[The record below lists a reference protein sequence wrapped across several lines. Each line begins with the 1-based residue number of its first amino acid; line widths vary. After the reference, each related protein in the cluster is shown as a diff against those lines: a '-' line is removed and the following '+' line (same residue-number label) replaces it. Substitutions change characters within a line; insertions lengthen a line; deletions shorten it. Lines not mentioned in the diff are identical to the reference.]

1 MNTMVDEV
9 LLDAGVVT
17 RCRRRVHLDNDPTM
31 VGTQFAPPDP
41 AAEQRIADAEAH
53 RVDVSER
60 LQAAAAPIGDDE
72 DPATVLGRADDASG
86 TWTVVPTD
94 LPPADRA
101 GLTRT
106 ALEEGVA
113 HIWGALLPRDR
124 EAGRRG
130 GIQLLV
136 RTVDGYVPVLVVR
149 HRITDPGEGARTTAL
164 ADLDPANAATDP
176 DRKVR
181 SHPRDQLRLAHTY
194 RLLQAAGFAEPDRA
208 IGGVIGLDADVV
220 LWHDLEAGTWPG
232 GRTALNE
239 YDTRFADRLAVAQA
253 AAAGEEPLAEPS
265 RVLECKG
272 CPWWPTCE
280 AELTRVRDV
289 SLVVRGE
296 DAMELRRVGIAT
308 VDKLAA
314 LNTHDEPPIQ
324 WTGVSFSDAVSLAKA
339 WLANLTMVRRAPEVT
354 VPRGDIEV
362 DIDMESFGDS
372 GAYLWGCLLN
382 GPGIGVQ
389 EGYHAFAT
397 WQPLPTDD
405 EARSFAAFWAWLT
418 DVRDRTAAAGL
429 QFRAYCYNALAENRW
444 LYASAERFAGFPG
457 VPSAA
462 EVRAFVDSD
471 EWVDLFRSV
480 SDQFLCSHGKGLK
493 VVAPVAGFAWRD
505 SEAGGEASMR
515 WYRDAVGMDGTEPD
529 VAQRARLLQY
539 NEDDVR
545 ATQALRTWISD
556 RAMTDVPFMEDL

>member
-1 MNTMVDEV
+1 MVDEV

-31 VGTQFAPPDP
+31 VGTPLAPPDP
-41 AAEQRIADAEAH
+41 SAEQRIADAEAH
-53 RVDVSER
+53 RIDVSER
-60 LQAAAAPIGDDE
+60 LQAATAPISGDE
-72 DPATVLGRADDASG
+72 DPAALDVTSADSAG
-86 TWTVVPTD
+86 AAWAVIPAD
-94 LPPADRA
+94 LSPADRA
-101 GLTRT
+101 GLTLT

-113 HIWGALLPRDR
+113 YIWGGLLPRDR

-149 HRITDPGEGARTTAL
+149 HRITDPGEGARTTEL
-164 ADLDPANAATDP
+164 TDLDPGNASTDP

-232 GRTALNE
+232 GRTALEE
-239 YDTRFADRLAVAQA
+239 YDSRFADRLAVARA

-265 RVLECKG
+265 RILECKG

-296 DAMELRRVGIAT
+296 DAMELRRAGIAT

-314 LNTHDEPPIQ
+314 LDVHDEPPIQ

-339 WLANLTMVRRAPEVT
+339 WLADLTMVRRVPEVT
-354 VPRGDIEV
+354 VPRGDVEV

-382 GPGIGVQ
+382 GADIGV
-389 EGYHAFAT
+389 EHGYHSFAT
-397 WQPLPTDD
+397 WEPLPTDD

-418 DVRDRTAAAGL
+418 DVRRRTAAAGL

-444 LYASAERFAGFPG
+444 LYASAERFAGLPG

-515 WYRDAVGMDGTEPD
+515 WYRDAVGMDGAEPD
-529 VAQRARLLQY
+529 VAQRSRLLRY
-539 NEDDVR
+539 NEDDVL
-545 ATQALRTWISD
+545 ATYALRLWISE
-556 RAMTDVPFMEDL
+556 RAMTEVPFMDDL